1 MRKRFYGAMTALA
14 FAGALV
20 AGGQAM
26 AAPKKLNVNF
36 SVVPP
41 HLISVLYM
49 KKDLFH
55 NAGKTYE
62 PKFIKTRGSA
72 LVLTAMA
79 AGEIDL
85 GVLSTVAFS
94 SGLLNAKLPLVAI
107 ADLVLDG
114 PWFTAK
120 FAVKEDSPIKSVKD
134 LKGKTLAI
142 NAFGGA
148 LDAAARSMVVKAGM
162 TPGKDVTIVE
172 GRFPAQESM
181 VRSGKVD
188 AGVFIAAFWDRARKK
203 GGLRTIFT
211 SKDAIGD
218 SQFLFWVVKKDFM
231 EKNRAVLTD
240 FFTDY
245 IRAQR
250 WFLDPKNRAEALA
263 MIAKHEKKKVANFEW
278 AIQTET
284 GYFRDTNLRFN
295 KKAFEGTSE
304 VLHKLGFIKAPLD
317 ASKVIDESIIIEAAK
332 RLK

>member
-1 MRKRFYGAMTALA
+1 MVALA
-14 FAGALV
+14 ISAGLV
-20 AGGQAM
+20 AAGPAM
-26 AAPKKLNVNF
+26 AAPQKLTVNF

-49 KKDLFH
+49 KKDLFRH
-55 NAGKTYE
+55 AGKSYE
-62 PKFIKTRGSA
+62 PDFIKTRGSA

-107 ADLVLDG
+107 ADLVQDG

-120 FAVKEDSPIKSVKD
+120 FAVKEDSPVRTVKD
-134 LKGKTLAI
+134 LKGKTVAV

-148 LDAAARSMVVKAGM
+148 LDAAARSILLKNGL
-162 TPGKDVTIVE
+162 TPGKDVTMIE
-172 GRFPAQESM
+172 GRFPAHESM

-188 AGVFIAAFWDRARKK
+188 VGTFIAAFWDRAHKK
-203 GGLRTIFT
+203 GGLRTLFT
-211 SKDAIGD
+211 SKDAIGN
-218 SQFLFWVVKKDFM
+218 SQFLFWVVKKDFL

-240 FFTDY
+240 FFEDY

-250 WFLDPKNRAEALA
+250 WLLDPKNRTEAIA
-263 MIAKHEKKKVANFEW
+263 MIAKHEKKPVADFEW
-278 AIQTET
+278 ALKPET
-284 GYFRDTNLRFN
+284 GYYRDADLKFDR
-295 KKAFEGTSE
+295 KAFEDTSK

-317 ASKVIDESIIIEAAK
+317 AGKTIDESVIEAAAA
-332 RLK
+332 RLKK